1 MFKLSAK
8 FTLPAK
14 ILIAGF
20 VFLLTAVHLQEKF
33 PKVRKQNVEA
43 QKFPIPF
50 LISNGHREF
59 AWTVIALNG
68 LAAAVNAWTGLIDP
82 ATTLEQRTRLLDKFN
97 DSLDALPGLA
107 KEALG
112 MREVFQFPASILA
125 FELNDVDR
133 SIAVARIGAQD
144 VRLEPDVAL
153 SIAYLSHVFGKD
165 LREVAKDYERV
176 QVYFPNVS
184 WLNDVISSLR
194 QGIDPFKRSD
204 RNRTAVCR
212 MLSSAFPLAKKRL
225 IEREICTKEFFGSNP
240 AQ

>member
-1 MFKLSAK
+1 MFKLSANQR
-8 FTLPAK
+8 LPAK

-20 VFLLTAVHLQEKF
+20 TFLFMAVYLQAKI
-33 PKVRKQNVEA
+33 PKVREQNAEA

-59 AWTVIALNG
+59 AWTIIALDG
-68 LAAAVNAWTGLIDP
+68 LASAVNAWTGLVDP
-82 ATTLEQRTRLLDKFN
+82 ATTREQRTRLLDKFN
-97 DSLDALPGLA
+97 DTLDALPGLA
-107 KEALG
+107 KESLG

-125 FELNDVDR
+125 FELNDIDR

-144 VRLEPDVAL
+144 VRLEPDLAL
-153 SIAYLSHVFGKD
+153 TIAYLSHVFGND

-176 QVYFPNVS
+176 QVHFPNVS
-184 WLNDVISSLR
+184 WLNELIESLKM
-194 QGIDPFKRSD
+194 GKDPFKRSD

-212 MLSSAFPLAKKRL
+212 MLTRAFPLATKRL
-225 IEREICTKEFFGSNP
+225 IERDICTKEYFRSNQ